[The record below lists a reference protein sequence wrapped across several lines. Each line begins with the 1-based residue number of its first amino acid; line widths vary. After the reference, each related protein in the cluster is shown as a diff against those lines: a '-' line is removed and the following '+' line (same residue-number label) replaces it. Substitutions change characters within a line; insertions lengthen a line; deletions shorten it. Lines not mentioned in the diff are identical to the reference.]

1 MHIGVGAKN
10 LGSLFSGQS
19 TVTVPSFQRNYS
31 WTKDQLD
38 QFLEDIFSSA
48 ETQSSHFWGPIVFLR
63 IPERDTIFEV
73 IDGQQRI
80 TTAMILLSL
89 VRDEAQK
96 LENKIV
102 NQGTPGAFD
111 IYSVIRNFLF
121 IPPLF
126 VNQRFKGS
134 YLIET
139 VMRDYVL
146 ADPIDSNGDPR
157 RKLTVG
163 GAGMTPT
170 LKKNS
175 RELRK
180 AVLQM
185 SESLRT
191 KLGLHSSEDARK
203 ALLFK
208 IFKALTD
215 DFEIHSMELN
225 NEDDAYVLFETL
237 NDRGLRLNPSD
248 LLKTFTL
255 REVRSLGTEQDTENA
270 LETWD
275 VTVANLGDNDFT
287 KFLRHY
293 MLTRTASKV
302 QVSKIFKHF
311 KEQISLLGANGATK
325 NLQLINN
332 SSILY
337 SNLLNVTQH
346 NDPLLQASFV
356 RMNSYSDTHR
366 VFLLGMLQ
374 LNLDSQQQRLLARA
388 IEHLSFRWIACGKN
402 AQQLETI
409 YQDQVH
415 LLKGNPSN
423 ENVQT
428 ICTELLRL
436 APSDIELA
444 SIVMNDSIDLQKY
457 ILRRIEE
464 STGGHVLTWNSPI
477 TLEHLAPQNPGV
489 NASHW
494 NAAVQPS
501 TDDELTYDDYCGNWG
516 NLTLLEKTLNSSIQN
531 AIWPVKVSGIPA
543 SHYDGLTVS
552 TMNVNQQIKQCSR
565 WTLDHI
571 NHRSD
576 WIHSCVLSLTNQTWV
591 KTGNA
596 TITMWREPESL
607 R

>member
-1 MHIGVGAKN
+1 
-10 LGSLFSGQS
+10 
-19 TVTVPSFQRNYS
+19 
-31 WTKDQLD
+31 
-38 QFLEDIFSSA
+38 
-48 ETQSSHFWGPIVFLR
+48 
-63 IPERDTIFEV
+63 
-73 IDGQQRI
+73 
-80 TTAMILLSL
+80 

-96 LENKIV
+96 LDNKIM
-102 NQGTPGAFD
+102 NPGMPGAFD

-121 IPPLF
+121 MPPLF

-134 YLIET
+134 YLIEA
-139 VMRDYVL
+139 VVRDYVL
-146 ADPIDSNGDPR
+146 ADPIDLAGNPR

-163 GAGMTPT
+163 GAGMAPP

-185 SESLRT
+185 SESLRS
-191 KLGLHSSEDARK
+191 KLALQGSEDARK

-225 NEDDAYVLFETL
+225 KEDDAYILFETL

-255 REVRSLGTEQDTENA
+255 REVRGSGTEQETENA

-275 VTVANLGDNDFT
+275 ATVANLGDNDFT

-293 MLTRTASKV
+293 LLTRTESKV

-311 KEQISLLGANGATK
+311 RDQISLLGANGATK
-325 NLQLINN
+325 NLHLINH

-337 SNLLNVTQH
+337 SNLLDVTQH
-346 NDPLLQASFV
+346 SDPQLQESFV

-374 LNLDSQQQRLLARA
+374 LNLDSHQRRLLARA

-409 YQDQVH
+409 YQNQVH
-415 LLKGNPSN
+415 LLKNNPSN
-423 ENVQT
+423 ENVQAVCET
-428 ICTELLRL
+428 ILRL
-436 APSDIELA
+436 APSDIEMA

-464 STGGHVLTWNSPI
+464 STGGHILTWRTPI

-489 NASHW
+489 NAPHW
-494 NAAVQPS
+494 NAAVLPAA
-501 TDDELTYDDYCGNWG
+501 DDELTYDDYCGNWG
-516 NLTLLEKTLNSSIQN
+516 NLTLLEKALNSSIQN
-531 AIWPVKVSGIPA
+531 AIWPIKVSGVPA
-543 SHYDGLTVS
+543 SNYVGLSAS
-552 TMNVNQQIKQCSR
+552 TMNVNQQIRQCSR

-571 NHRSD
+571 IHRSD

-607 R
+607 K